1 MDSTPSPGVTG
12 HTPPRSGSPLTGTP
26 LWSRFGSAGGLATGE
41 GLGDLRDADQQHGGD
56 LSHGKT
62 RIERR
67 EHPFAQVLGL
77 GPASFPK
84 HANLRSS
91 TTDL

>member
-41 GLGDLRDADQQHGGD
+41 ALETYETLTNSMAAICPT
-56 LSHGKT
+56 GK
-62 RIERR
+62 
-67 EHPFAQVLGL
+67 
-77 GPASFPK
+77 PASNA
-84 HANLRSS
+84 ANTRSRGS
-91 TTDL
+91 WA